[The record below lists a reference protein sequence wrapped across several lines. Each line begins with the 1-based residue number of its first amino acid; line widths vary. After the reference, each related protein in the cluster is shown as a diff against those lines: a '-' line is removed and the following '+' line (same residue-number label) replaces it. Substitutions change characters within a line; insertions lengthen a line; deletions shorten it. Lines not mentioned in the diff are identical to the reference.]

1 MSSDDGLE
9 YVDPAQQRPAEDL
22 DPALPNDPPQPE
34 NPAENIPAEEPE
46 PPLGLPIPPQ
56 LGPIQPVPRGRQPY
70 LIEYPPHYL
79 GPMTVICPHCQ
90 ALHFDAEK
98 LTKSTRNSP
107 KFGMCCLQGQVNL
120 PRLRDAPA
128 DLLNLLHGHHPLSNT
143 FKTSIRQYNAAFA
156 FTSLGVKID
165 HAITNAPGPYSFR
178 INGELHHLTGALL
191 PIEGNLP
198 VYAQLYFYDHNQQ
211 LAFRQ
216 QNNPRLDP
224 QIMASLQDMLARVN
238 PFIGLYKQARQIM
251 GEVPEGQPQR
261 LSVKLTADFGDPRR
275 YNDPNEQEG
284 VAAVIP
290 GDGSEERSNDCDIVL
305 HLHGGQLK
313 QISHLH
319 PYYTPLHYTI
329 IFPTGQPGFHTNI
342 RSHFGPQNQQRSAK
356 VTQTAYYA
364 YRLQQRTLEFNAPL
378 LWSGRLFQQYVVDAW
393 ASTEQNK
400 LNWIRH
406 NQKKIRAEV
415 YQGVVDAAAG
425 DEQVTPQSRRVILPS
440 SHTGSDRQMQ
450 QLFQD
455 SMAICRN
462 FGKPDLFLTMTA
474 NPKWSEIEEA
484 LLKEPAVNGKK
495 QTAADRPDIVARVF
509 ELKKNAVVKEIK
521 EGLFGS
527 CVAYVHTIEFQKRGL
542 PHMHILIFF
551 HRHHRIKDAPDVDSI
566 VSAQIPDPVTQ
577 PQLYQVLA
585 LFES

>member
-70 LIEYPPHYL
+70 LVEYPPHYL

-120 PRLRDAPA
+120 PRLQNAPA
-128 DLLNLLHGHHPLSNT
+128 DLLNLLHGHYPLSDT
-143 FKTSIRQYNAAFA
+143 FKTSICQYNAAFA

-165 HAITNAPGPYSFR
+165 HAITNAPGLYSFR

-211 LAFRQ
+211 LAFCQ

-224 QIMASLQDMLARVN
+224 QIMASLQDMLAKVN

-251 GEVPEGQPQR
+251 GEVPEGQLQR
-261 LSVKLTADFGDPRR
+261 LSVKLTADFGD
-275 YNDPNEQEG
+275 QEG

-290 GDGSEERSNDCDIVL
+290 GDGSEEQSNDHDIVL

-342 RSHFGPQNQQRSAK
+342 CSHFGPQNQQRSAK

-400 LNWIRH
+400 LNWI
-406 NQKKIRAEV
+406 
-415 YQGVVDAAAG
+415 
-425 DEQVTPQSRRVILPS
+425 
-440 SHTGSDRQMQ
+440 
-450 QLFQD
+450 
-455 SMAICRN
+455 
-462 FGKPDLFLTMTA
+462 
-474 NPKWSEIEEA
+474 
-484 LLKEPAVNGKK
+484 
-495 QTAADRPDIVARVF
+495 
-509 ELKKNAVVKEIK
+509 
-521 EGLFGS
+521 
-527 CVAYVHTIEFQKRGL
+527 
-542 PHMHILIFF
+542 
-551 HRHHRIKDAPDVDSI
+551 
-566 VSAQIPDPVTQ
+566 
-577 PQLYQVLA
+577 
-585 LFES
+585 